1 MPYQTSN
8 QRNQRVE
15 EEAKEFNESVERDE
29 VDLIEND
36 DLPESPKLRTKN
48 RESRL
53 DQIERLLMQNNEGQF
68 DKDQ

>member
-1 MPYQTSN
+1 M
-8 QRNQRVE
+8 E
-15 EEAKEFNESVERDE
+15 EETKEYNETAERDDG
-29 VDLIEND
+29 DLIEND

-53 DQIERLLMQNNEGQF
+53 DQIERSLMQNNEGKF

>member
-1 MPYQTSN
+1 M
-8 QRNQRVE
+8 E
-15 EEAKEFNESVERDE
+15 EETKEYNETVERDDG
-29 VDLIEND
+29 DLIEND

-53 DQIERLLMQNNEGQF
+53 DQIERSLMQNNEGKF

>member
-1 MPYQTSN
+1 M
-8 QRNQRVE
+8 E
-15 EEAKEFNESVERDE
+15 EETKEYNETAERDDG
-29 VDLIEND
+29 DLIEND